1 MFGKKDED
9 IKVLDKCE
17 WFKIPL
23 VVFEKKIDIVEKAKQ
38 DAANNDFIGSTVTEG
53 EIRQLAEDYK
63 NKNQEAGQDFF
74 FDLEN
79 QCQIID
85 ANIEKSRDTFSNILK
100 RARSDFGTIKSNFK
114 SILKNLLD
122 QKIQN
127 KQILDTFKLN
137 HHRNQFA
144 KIASTQSFIFMFVMF
159 IVLASVEIITN
170 RILIGGVVTGG
181 VNEGLIVSV
190 IIAVVNVILTAL
202 IGYFVVKHIHNTE
215 LMRRNLAKIVLAV
228 WVPVVIIYMNWCVG
242 ALRVLGQQATQKA
255 LSVRRSS
262 VSTEQADKLQP
273 EPVNINEVLRESLQP
288 WDVDKWDL
296 TGVLLV
302 LIGISFAVA
311 SLVKAYLIDDT
322 YPNYGKLSR
331 AYVKAKNAI
340 KDKCD
345 EMRNESAE
353 LRLDCLAQKNE
364 LKAALDENIKDFW
377 EYTNNIQK
385 EGDSYE
391 KIMKANHE
399 KVFHI
404 LKEYRSVAREHLN
417 AKNREIPDRFAEEI
431 NFYSDDDLNCEKIFA
446 VSMHYHY
453 DDLPRKEKTGLL
465 TKKLMDSNTYVE
477 EEINELAQKMNNDTT
492 EIQKEYDI

>member
-1 MFGKKDED
+1 MFGKKNEN
-9 IKVLDKCE
+9 IKVLDKCK

-23 VVFEKKIDIVEKAKQ
+23 VVFEKKLDIVEKAKHH
-38 DAANNDFIGSTVTEG
+38 AANHDFIALTVTEG
-53 EIRQLAEDYK
+53 EIRQLAEEYK
-63 NKNQEAGQDFF
+63 NNNQEAGQEFF
-74 FDLEN
+74 FNLEN

-100 RARSDFGTIKSNFK
+100 RARTDFETIKSKFR
-114 SILKNLLD
+114 SILRNLVD
-122 QKIQN
+122 QKIRN

-144 KIASTQSFIFMFVMF
+144 NIASTESFIFMLVMF
-159 IVLASVEIITN
+159 IVLASIEIITN

-202 IGYFVVKHIHNTE
+202 FGYFVVKHIHNTE
-215 LMRRNLAKIVLAV
+215 PMRRNLAKIALAV

-242 ALRVLGQQATQKA
+242 ALRVLGQEATQKA

-273 EPVNINEVLRESLQP
+273 EAVNINEVLRESLQP

-302 LIGISFAVA
+302 LIGVSFAVA

-331 AYVKAKNAI
+331 AYVKAKNSI
-340 KDKCD
+340 KDKCN

-353 LRLDCLAQKNE
+353 LRLDCLSQKNDI
-364 LKAALDENIKDFW
+364 KDDLDENIKDFW

-391 KIMKANHE
+391 KIMNANHE
-399 KVFHI
+399 KVLHI
-404 LKEYRSVAREHLN
+404 LKEYQEVARGHLN
-417 AKNREIPDRFAEEI
+417 AKNKNIPDRFAEEI
-431 NFYSDDDLNCEKIFA
+431 KFYSDDDLNCEKIFA

-465 TKKLMDSNTYVE
+465 TEKLTDSNTYVE
-477 EEINELAQKMNNDTT
+477 EEINELAIKINNDTT
-492 EIQKEYDI
+492 EIQKKYDI